1 MTWIRGYLLVTVI
14 STMEQRFLWPWPYKG
29 GSQIWAEGFPS
40 SWTMNGI
47 QVGYLRIPLLCQPLE
62 EKLGPKGQRG
72 YVSFCGC
79 WMEARL
85 ITNIK
90 KTKAKE
96 MEQTLKFLDG
106 PETDCIQQKH
116 PWEQRKV
123 VLAMALYERVAPWLS
138 TPTVLRK
145 HFVWQKIPNQNTC
158 RGQCVLFRKTIYF
171 PKRRERISNN
181 HYFLTPAGCSCVW
194 GWGVCFFLFFLLSAF
209 QPELWFVQG
218 GEQYGEANEL
228 VFIVCS

>member
-1 MTWIRGYLLVTVI
+1 MPTTGRKAGAKRPERICFFLRLLN
-14 STMEQRFLWPWPYKG
+14 
-29 GSQIWAEGFPS
+29 GSQ
-40 SWTMNGI
+40 THYKH
-47 QVGYLRIPLLCQPLE
+47 Q
-62 EKLGPKGQRG
+62 K
-72 YVSFCGC
+72 
-79 WMEARL
+79 
-85 ITNIK
+85 K

-106 PETDCIQQKH
+106 PETDRIQQKH
-116 PWEQRKV
+116 PWEQCKV
-123 VLAMALYERVAPWLS
+123 VLAMALYERVAPRLS

-181 HYFLTPAGCSCVW
+181 HHFLTPAGCSCVW